1 MGIVRAPSWRAYGAA
16 DESAARSYRAA
27 DESAARRSVIPSPL
41 LFIDLIQYQY
51 IYAAPSTCSTASGY
65 FVLGGDVLDHDAR
78 ELRPMA
84 DHLGLEALARA
95 RVKALVRGLGL
106 GLGLGVRVGVR
117 ARVRVRGLGLGLGL
131 GLGG

>member
-41 LFIDLIQYQY
+41 LFIDLIQYLY

-65 FVLGGDVLDHDAR
+65 LWRTFRLAGGFIAN
-78 ELRPMA
+78 
-84 DHLGLEALARA
+84 
-95 RVKALVRGLGL
+95 
-106 GLGLGVRVGVR
+106 VR
-117 ARVRVRGLGLGLGL
+117 ARLRAGRRGVDARGVGPRGPRTRAAACRFRP
-131 GLGG
+131 GGALMIQRPPRADRLD